1 MLSGFNK
8 GSIAEFFNRLVKM
21 IDEKKLEA
29 TGVFNVDKN
38 GI

>member
-1 MLSGFNK
+1 
-8 GSIAEFFNRLVKM
+8 VKM

-38 GI
+38 GIWAV